1 MTVLYDH
8 AASKAKTAENDAVPP
23 NKKAKKLN
31 STKPPSKPV
40 KAIKQEAADN
50 SAGAFPDL
58 TNAPTHGPD
67 EPLLLEHGSAYE
79 GDSSC
84 AISNMQSSPA
94 SPKSGI
100 SNKPASPLARKNQ
113 VDNFGE
119 HFHCLDHIINSQR
132 CLCNDDVYAF
142 SSHKMG
148 QISLFAGISTP
159 TNWWMSHQ
167 L

>member
-1 MTVLYDH
+1 MIPLHRGLRTAKVASMTVLYDH

-67 EPLLLEHGSAYE
+67 EPLLLEHGSTHE
-79 GDSSC
+79 GDSPC
-84 AISNMQSSPA
+84 TISS
-94 SPKSGI
+94 I
-100 SNKPASPLARKNQ
+100 
-113 VDNFGE
+113 
-119 HFHCLDHIINSQR
+119 
-132 CLCNDDVYAF
+132 
-142 SSHKMG
+142 
-148 QISLFAGISTP
+148 
-159 TNWWMSHQ
+159 
-167 L
+167 